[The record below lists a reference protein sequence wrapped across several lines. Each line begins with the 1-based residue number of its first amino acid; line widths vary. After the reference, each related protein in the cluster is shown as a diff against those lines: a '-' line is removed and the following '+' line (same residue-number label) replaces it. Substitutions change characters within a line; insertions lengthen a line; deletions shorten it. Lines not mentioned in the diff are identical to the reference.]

1 MAGVHAAYSSDGEM
15 ETLMWTWLRWKKL
28 PVRLETPIACILFCN
43 CWMMSSNHQL
53 NVQSFSDHKSW
64 LSTSPCWQ
72 TLCRMDIAHA
82 KNVKNA
88 CAKEPVAVARQR
100 MTLKEIE
107 RKAKARTADRNRKR
121 SNDQRERERDRRPAA
136 VAGAGAKMQG
146 ITGLQLCGYEQKSSC
161 CGLIISAHTMEKT
174 NNFSAHHGVHIDQ
187 EKPYNI
193 LRSRCCVPPIPKYH
207 AVNSWNVTATAH
219 ENASRAPWPVS
230 LNPAIGSSNLP
241 AETVLRWLGH
251 YLLHMVPNPPMH
263 ASCWLHQVFLELVRP
278 VFATQPIIF
287 SAASA
292 PSQ

>member
-1 MAGVHAAYSSDGEM
+1 
-15 ETLMWTWLRWKKL
+15 
-28 PVRLETPIACILFCN
+28 
-43 CWMMSSNHQL
+43 
-53 NVQSFSDHKSW
+53 
-64 LSTSPCWQ
+64 
-72 TLCRMDIAHA
+72 MDIAHA

-121 SNDQRERERDRRPAA
+121 SNDQRERDRRPAA

-193 LRSRCCVPPIPKYH
+193 LRSRCCAPPIPKYH
-207 AVNSWNVTATAH
+207 AVNS
-219 ENASRAPWPVS
+219 
-230 LNPAIGSSNLP
+230 
-241 AETVLRWLGH
+241 
-251 YLLHMVPNPPMH
+251 
-263 ASCWLHQVFLELVRP
+263 
-278 VFATQPIIF
+278 
-287 SAASA
+287 
-292 PSQ
+292 